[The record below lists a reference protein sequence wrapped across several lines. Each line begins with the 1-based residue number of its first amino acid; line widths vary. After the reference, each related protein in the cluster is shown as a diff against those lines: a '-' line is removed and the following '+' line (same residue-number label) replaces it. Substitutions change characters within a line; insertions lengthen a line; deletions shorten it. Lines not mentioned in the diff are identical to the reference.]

1 MAILVTGGMGFIG
14 LHVVGQLLDAGED
27 VVATWHRSWRVHER
41 WADAVGKRVVAE
53 RVDVSSPHEVMNAT
67 LRHRITGVVH
77 LASPV
82 LGTSNLTQDYTTNLG
97 GLVNAL
103 EAANLAGVR
112 RFTYVSSSTV
122 YQGLNAG
129 PYREDAPLPLES
141 RSPIEAFKKAGE
153 IVALHYADRLGMSL
167 GIVRPRGV
175 YGPMYYSMGNL
186 PSRLAH
192 AAVKGTEPNYGPSG
206 ALFAEDGNDFTHVQ
220 DCAELVRIVHQAE
233 KLPHRIYNVGNGS
246 EVTVQALVDA
256 VRSAVPDAKIEVKPG
271 RGPAATQPDNYL
283 DLSRAKEDFGWEP
296 KLPIEQGI
304 PAYIEW
310 LRSHPQ

>member
-1 MAILVTGGMGFIG
+1 MPILVTGGMGFIG

-27 VVATWHRSWRVHER
+27 VVATWHHSWRVHER
-41 WADAVGKRVVAE
+41 WADQVGKRVIAE
-53 RVDVSSPHEVMNAT
+53 RVDVSSPHEVMNVT
-67 LRHRITGVVH
+67 LRHKVTGVVH

-82 LGTSNLTQDYTTNLG
+82 LGTSNLTQDYMTNVG

-122 YQGLNAG
+122 YQGLKAG
-129 PYREDAPLPLES
+129 PYREDAPLPVES

-153 IVALHYADRLGMSL
+153 IIALHYADRLGLSL

-175 YGPMYYSMGNL
+175 YGPMYYSMANL

-192 AAVKGTEPNYGPSG
+192 AAARGTVPDYGPAG
-206 ALFAEDGNDFTHVQ
+206 AIYAEDGNDFTHVQ
-220 DCAELVRIVHQAE
+220 DCAELVRVVHLAK
-233 KLPHRIYNVGNGS
+233 KLPHRIYNAGNGS

-256 VRSAVPDAKIEVKPG
+256 VRAAVPDAKIAVKPG
-271 RGPAATQPDNYL
+271 KGPAPTPPNNYL
-283 DLSRAKEDFGWEP
+283 DLSRAKEDFGWQP
-296 KLPIEQGI
+296 KLTIEKGI

>member
-27 VVATWHRSWRVHER
+27 VVATWNRSWRVHER
-41 WADAVGKRVVAE
+41 WAEEVGKRVTAE
-53 RVDVSSPHEVMNAT
+53 RVDVSSPHEVMNVT
-67 LRHRITGVVH
+67 LRHKVTGVVH

-82 LGTSNLTQDYTTNLG
+82 LGTSNLTQDYTTNLA

-122 YQGLNAG
+122 YQGLKAG

-141 RSPIEAFKKAGE
+141 RGPVEAFKKAGE

-167 GIVRPRGV
+167 GIVRPRAV
-175 YGPMYYSMGNL
+175 YGPMYYSMTNL
-186 PSRLAH
+186 PSRLVH
-192 AAVKGTEPNYGPSG
+192 AAVRGTEPDYGPAG
-206 ALFAEDGNDFTHVQ
+206 VPFAEDGNDFTNVK
-220 DCAELVRIVHQAE
+220 DCAELVRIVHLTE
-233 KLPHRIYNVGNGS
+233 RLPHRIYNAGNGR

-256 VRSAVPDAKIEVKPG
+256 VRTVVPDARIEVRPG
-271 RGPAATQPDNYL
+271 RSPAGTPPDNYL
-283 DLSRAKEDFGWEP
+283 DLSRAKEDFGWAP
-296 KLPIEQGI
+296 KLPIEKGI
-304 PAYIEW
+304 PDYVEW